1 MKTLNRYIGM
11 DLVRTT
17 VMTTVAFTLGMT
29 IVGIIEPLREYGVSG
44 REVVSLL
51 GIMLMLML
59 SLSLPI
65 AALFSTT
72 IVYGRFSQDNE
83 LTACRAS
90 GISTLAVLKPGL
102 TLGLSVT
109 VISLV
114 LSNLIVPYLAMG
126 AEKAIFNNLKGMVF
140 AEINRK
146 GVITEMDD
154 DFIFR
159 VDYAN
164 TKTSTLH
171 GVTVVRRVP
180 LVHSDPKDPTSPL
193 VVKDDGNYDLFVTA
207 ESATIEDIVSL
218 DAGIYIK
225 LKVRGAQY
233 SDPTNSLESQYTRDE
248 YGPLPN
254 PMEAR
259 ELWVDWGTLITVV
272 RDPTQSSE
280 IRKVLEECHHRIA
293 EEIFVDEL
301 VKAINQEHRYTAMSG
316 ADGTNYELLADR
328 AIMVARGGG
337 GDTDSV
343 MSMELVGRG
352 ADPTVE
358 LYEVSPDG
366 TRMHYV
372 ADRAIVTIGW
382 SAFFQEGSSY
392 VSVELENVQGYYLHA
407 DDRVEG
413 PIERKQWMSVSMPL
427 PRHIMAQQAAVTL
440 DELCADPE
448 AYTSNPH
455 LIEKIRYQRE
465 KRVPKVRSKA
475 IAEMNVRL
483 AYGVSCFLMVAMG
496 AALGLIFRGGQVLNA
511 IALTLVPAVS
521 VLIMILMGKE
531 LIRSEDI
538 EPLWGILIIWG
549 GIFLIFLATVFI
561 YWRLSKK

>member
-11 DLVRTT
+11 DLVKTT

-44 REVVSLL
+44 REVVSLM

-65 AALFSTT
+65 AALFSAT

-90 GISTLAVLKPGL
+90 GISTMSVLKPGL
-102 TLGLSVT
+102 ILGLVVT

-114 LSNLIVPYLAMG
+114 MSNLIVPYLAMG
-126 AEKAIFNNLKGMVF
+126 AEKAIFNNLKGMAF

-146 GVITEMDD
+146 GVITEFSD

-159 VDYAN
+159 VDYAD
-164 TKTSTLH
+164 TRTSTLY
-171 GVTVVRRVP
+171 GVTIARRVETVP
-180 LVHSDPKDPTSPL
+180 MDPNDP
-193 VVKDDGNYDLFVTA
+193 DGPRVPREGGDYDAFITA
-207 ESATIEDIVSL
+207 ESATIEDIISL
-218 DAGIYIK
+218 DTGIYIK
-225 LKVRGAQY
+225 LRVHGAQY
-233 SDPTNSLESQYTRDE
+233 IDPTNALESQYTRDE
-248 YGPLPN
+248 YGPLDN

-272 RDPTQSSE
+272 RDPTQSHE
-280 IRKVLEECHHRIA
+280 IRQVLQECHRRIA
-293 EEIFVDEL
+293 EEILVAEL
-301 VKAINQEHRYTAMSG
+301 RRSINQERRYTALVG
-316 ADGTNYELLADR
+316 ADGTEYELLADR
-328 AIMVARGGG
+328 AEMVSRGGG
-337 GDTDSV
+337 DDSV
-343 MSMELVGRG
+343 MSMTLHGEGPE
-352 ADPTVE
+352 AKVE
-358 LYEVSPDG
+358 LYEVNPDG

-372 ADRAIVTIGW
+372 ADRAVVTIGW
-382 SAFFQEGSSY
+382 SAFFQGGASY
-392 VSVELENVQGYYLHA
+392 VSVELENVQGYYLHE
-407 DDRVEG
+407 DDRVED
-413 PIERKQWMSVSMPL
+413 PIERRRWMSVSMPL
-427 PRHIMAQQAAVTL
+427 PAHIVAQQDAVSL
-440 DELCADPE
+440 DDLCANPQ
-448 AYTSNPH
+448 AYTRNAGI
-455 LIEKIRYQRE
+455 IEEIRYQRE
-465 KRVPKVRSKA
+465 KRIPKVRSKA

-496 AALGLIFRGGQVLNA
+496 SALGLIFRGGQVLNA

-521 VLIMILMGKE
+521 VMIMILMGKE

-538 EPLWGILIIWG
+538 EPMWGILSIWG
-549 GIFLIFLATVFI
+549 GIMLILVATGII